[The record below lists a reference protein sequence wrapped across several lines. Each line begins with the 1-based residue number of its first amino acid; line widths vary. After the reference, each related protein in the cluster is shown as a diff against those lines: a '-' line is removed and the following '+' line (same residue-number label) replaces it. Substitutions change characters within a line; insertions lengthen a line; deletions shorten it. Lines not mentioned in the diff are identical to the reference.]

1 MIFVVFLQIK
11 KYNEMSKKF
20 AGGLAMSWMIIF
32 ICFGASVL
40 LTPLIR
46 KIALYFDI
54 TDKPDQRRI
63 NIKPIPSLGGLA
75 IFISFTIG
83 MFLLPIENKL
93 LWPLLIAAF
102 VMVLTGLLDDIMEFK
117 ARYKL
122 IGQITAAFII
132 VFWGNISIDFINLPF
147 GGEIHFGMLSIPLT
161 IIWIVAITNAINLI
175 DGLDGLAAGVSTIA
189 LLTILGMA
197 FIMGDALVIMI
208 ASVLIA
214 GTLGF
219 LPYNFNPAK
228 IFMGDTGALS

>member
-1 MIFVVFLQIK
+1 
-11 KYNEMSKKF
+11 
-20 AGGLAMSWMIIF
+20 MSWMIIL

-75 IFISFTIG
+75 MFISFTIG
-83 MFLLPIENKL
+83 MFLLPIENEF

-122 IGQITAAFII
+122 IGQVTAAFII
-132 VFWGNISIDFINLPF
+132 VF
-147 GGEIHFGMLSIPLT
+147 
-161 IIWIVAITNAINLI
+161 
-175 DGLDGLAAGVSTIA
+175 
-189 LLTILGMA
+189 
-197 FIMGDALVIMI
+197 
-208 ASVLIA
+208 
-214 GTLGF
+214 
-219 LPYNFNPAK
+219 
-228 IFMGDTGALS
+228 